1 LSRSSEKLME
11 LLETEGK
18 SLFALLTRLTLREDT
33 AEDLMQEL
41 FIRLSKSNSA
51 QKSGNLSAY
60 ARRAAINLAFDWR
73 KKRLKNPS
81 SLQQTT
87 EPASK
92 HNSPAETL
100 IQKENWQTIL
110 RAIGQLKGAHR
121 EAFVMHYIEQVGY
134 EEIAEQMNKKPH
146 QIRALCS
153 KAMGR
158 LRRILSEEK
167 EVKND

>member
-18 SLFALLTRLTLREDT
+18 SLFALLTRLSLREDA

-41 FIRLSKSNSA
+41 FVRLSKSNSA
-51 QKSGNLSAY
+51 QKSRNLSAY

-73 KKRLKNPS
+73 KKRLRSPS
-81 SLQQTT
+81 SLTQVT

-92 HNSPAETL
+92 QDSPAEKL
-100 IQKENWQTIL
+100 IQEENWQKIL
-110 RAIGQLKGAHR
+110 RAVGQLKGRHR
-121 EAFVMHYIEQVGY
+121 EAFVMHYIEQTGY
-134 EEIAEQMNKKPH
+134 DQIAEQMNKNPQ

-167 EVKND
+167 EAKND